1 MSLILHLPLNK
12 DLRNIGLSK
21 INLTNNGATLSDNGV
36 FDKCYSFN
44 GSSYISIIKPNINE
58 TSITVCLWMFVA
70 SIPSACQYLFSLN
83 TNSGFADN
91 SVALAFDS
99 GKFNFVIGGAYT
111 DSYYSGIVA
120 NQWNHIALTY
130 NGSVMNAYVNGQIV
144 LTLNRTQFTRTKLTI
159 GARYNGSG
167 YQYFLNGRLND
178 VRIYDHCLTESDIQK
193 IYEGKFSNIVLNFPL
208 NKDFRNIG
216 LVNAETSKLG
226 NASIIEDQNFGGC
239 LQAGD
244 GTQTSNGVR
253 CNTNLLDELS
263 EQKFSCSVWVK
274 PKGSHVH
281 YNGTFFSSGD
291 WNSKSWAFGVNSAN
305 TQVDMFG
312 PRYNTYVSCNVPV
325 NEWTNLIS
333 VYNNRQA
340 KLYKNGQYV
349 TTYTFPSSYVFSSS
363 TNWCAVGRETYAN
376 GYFSFNGNIADLR
389 VYNLLLT
396 EKDIQRIYQNEE
408 IIILPSEYEKLEYIE
423 STGTQWIDTGLKAT
437 NEYFRVTTKIIASA
451 YNSNMRPFG
460 SQKNTQCT
468 IVPWP
473 KNSTNVYGWLA
484 IGTDYYA
491 QTTNSSFFNAGL
503 NTEHYMDII
512 ANSGHVT
519 GNYCGYVLDS
529 TYTGSL
535 KNGYNNYIFA
545 SNRNGSPQVGGTQKI
560 YWIKIYLSENQLS
573 FNGIPAKRKSDS
585 VIGMYDM
592 VSKQFFTNAGTG
604 DFNFG

>member
-70 SIPSACQYLFSLN
+70 SIPSASQYLFSLN

-91 SVALAFDS
+91 SVALAFDG

-193 IYEGKFSNIVLNFPL
+193 IYEGKFSNIVLSFPL

-216 LVNAETSKLG
+216 LVNAKTSKLG

-244 GTQTSNGVR
+244 GTQIADGVR
-253 CNTNLLDELS
+253 CNTNLLNELS
-263 EQKFSCSVWVK
+263 GETYSCSVWVR
-274 PKGSHVH
+274 PKGTHAH
-281 YNGTFFSSGD
+281 YEGAFFSSGD
-291 WNSKSWAFGVNSAN
+291 WNNKRWAFGVNSAN
-305 TQVDMFG
+305 TRVDVFG
-312 PRYNTYVSCNVPV
+312 PGHSVYVNCTLPL
-325 NEWTNLIS
+325 NEWTHLVS
-333 VYNNRQA
+333 TYDNRNV
-340 KLYKNGQYV
+340 KLYKNGQHVASY
-349 TTYTFPSSYVFSSS
+349 TYSSSYVFSSS

-376 GYFSFNGNIADLR
+376 GYFSFNGNIAKLN
-389 VYNLLLT
+389 VYNLVLSENDVKRL
-396 EKDIQRIYQNEE
+396 YQNEE

-423 STGTQWIDTGLKAT
+423 GTGTQWINTNWHPTSDFYVNTKVYINNITSTG
-437 NEYFRVTTKIIASA
+437 E
-451 YNSNMRPFG
+451 
-460 SQKNTQCT
+460 
-468 IVPWP
+468 
-473 KNSTNVYGWLA
+473 
-484 IGTDYYA
+484 
-491 QTTNSSFFNAGL
+491 
-503 NTEHYMDII
+503 
-512 ANSGHVT
+512 SGIF
-519 GNYCGYVLDS
+519 GNYTGGKGIAFGY
-529 TYTGSL
+529 
-535 KNGYNNYIFA
+535 YNK
-545 SNRNGSPQVGGTQKI
+545 KI
-560 YWIKIYLSENQLS
+560 YWGSNTTNGWKNLTQLPITSNTVTIQYNASQTLSSLITSEGSTSSTTILYTFNDTTNPCFIFKPRYSDNGVPFIGKVYYLNIIENNS
-573 FNGIPAKRKSDS
+573 MVRNFIPAKRKSDN
-585 VIGMYDM
+585 VIGMYDI
-592 VSKQFFTNAGTG
+592 VSMQFFTNSGTG
-604 DFNFG
+604 DFNGA

>member
-83 TNSGFADN
+83 TSSGFADN
-91 SVALAFDS
+91 SVALAFDG

-130 NGSVMNAYVNGQIV
+130 DGSVMNAYVNGQIV

-193 IYEGKFSNIVLNFPL
+193 IYEGKFSNIVLSFPL

-216 LVNAETSKLG
+216 LVNAKTSKLG

-239 LQAGD
+239 LQAGN
-244 GTQTSNGVR
+244 GTQITNGVS

-274 PKGSHVH
+274 PKGNHVH

-291 WNSKSWAFGVNSAN
+291 WNNKSWAFGVNSAN

-349 TTYTFPSSYVFSSS
+349 TSYTFPSSYVFSSD
-363 TNWCAVGRETYAN
+363 TTWCAIGRETYAG

-423 STGTQWIDTGLKAT
+423 SNTGQTCYINTGVKL
-437 NEYFRVTTKIIASA
+437 N
-451 YNSNMRPFG
+451 NSNFNKLRIEVDGNF
-460 SQKNTQCT
+460 
-468 IVPWP
+468 
-473 KNSTNVYGWLA
+473 
-484 IGTDYYA
+484 GTD
-491 QTTNSSFFNAGL
+491 TTHWRVDGFSGSIGGVFVTRYIGINPSSKLAYGNQSDTATSL
-503 NTEHYMDII
+503 TD
-512 ANSGHVT
+512 SDTT
-519 GNYCGYVLDS
+519 GRHSYIVDY
-529 TYTGSL
+529 
-535 KNGYNNYIFA
+535 KNGYVKKDGDTIVTFTPHVYTHTFETNLFIFTWNT
-545 SNRNGSPQVGGTQKI
+545 SGTKQKSAKK
-560 YWIKIYLSENQLS
+560 YGVKFFFDDVLT
-573 FNGIPAKRKSDS
+573 FNGIPAKRKSDN
-585 VIGMYDM
+585 VIGMYDI
-592 VSKQFFTNAGTG
+592 VSMQFFTNVGSGSFTG
-604 DFNFG
+604 A